1 MIVVK
6 LMSNDH
12 YPDTKLTTYV
22 RLKLESLACPFQ
34 ASGQMRPTVLQMIM
48 SLALDPLSDPMDCS
62 LPGSSV
68 HGIFQARVLEWGVNK
83 SLESDKSSWQPA
95 EKAAVF
101 SCKRHNSC
109 KSEFSYL

>member
-22 RLKLESLACPFQ
+22 RLKLESLARPFQ

-48 SLALDPLSDPMDCS
+48 SLALDPQSLPVILQLLSDENRSEIEIKFRPFVLRTPSKDVVCAKKPKLS
-62 LPGSSV
+62 NPSE
-68 HGIFQARVLEWGVNK
+68 IRQAR
-83 SLESDKSSWQPA
+83 
-95 EKAAVF
+95 
-101 SCKRHNSC
+101 
-109 KSEFSYL
+109 